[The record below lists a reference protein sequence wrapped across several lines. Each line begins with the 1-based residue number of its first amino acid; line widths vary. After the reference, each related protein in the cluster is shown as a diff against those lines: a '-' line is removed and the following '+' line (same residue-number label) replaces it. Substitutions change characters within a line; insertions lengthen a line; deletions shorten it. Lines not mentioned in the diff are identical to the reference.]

1 MANQMGTSRG
11 LITLYLEGLDAAD
24 VSAKPGQYRKSFYL
38 EGTTPHAECGAV
50 LARSTKEK
58 REMPHVPQ
66 IQTSP
71 FLAT

>member
-1 MANQMGTSRG
+1 MRRMSLQNQDSIKFFH
-11 LITLYLEGLDAAD
+11 L
-24 VSAKPGQYRKSFYL
+24 K
-38 EGTTPHAECGAV
+38 GTTPHAECGAV